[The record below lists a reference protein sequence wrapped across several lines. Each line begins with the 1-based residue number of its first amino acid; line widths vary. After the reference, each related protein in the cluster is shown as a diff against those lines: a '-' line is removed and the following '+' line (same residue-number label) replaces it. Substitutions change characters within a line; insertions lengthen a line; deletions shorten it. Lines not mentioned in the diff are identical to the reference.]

1 MDEHARSRDM
11 KIDKEFEARIPK
23 LKPGELAALEASISA
38 EGCRDPLVVWSRD
51 GKDDVLVDGHNR
63 KAICD
68 RLGVQYKTTRMSFE
82 NRQAVIDWMLRH
94 QLGRRNLSKEA
105 AADLIGQV
113 YNQRKMPHGRP
124 EKSPQN
130 EDFSGKT
137 CQAVADEL
145 GVGRAT
151 VERAGAYASA
161 IDRLTS
167 LLGLMRDELRESE
180 FIRDGETV
188 RGRKLRMADVIDLGK
203 RPGTYEAGKKA
214 GKAYG
219 LSDEDAAAV
228 WKKLTNEGD
237 SCTSVKAAIR
247 ELRNEKA
254 ARKVKTA
261 KDELVEVRL
270 GDFVEIA
277 KDIPDGSVDIIIT
290 DPPYPHEFIGCWS
303 QLSEVAARILKPHGL
318 CIAYSGKLH
327 LDQCMARM
335 GEHLSF
341 YWQIV
346 FMQTVMPT
354 IHPRRVNTKYKPIL
368 VFQNVPA
375 GQKVQA
381 HERYFIDV
389 IEGEKV
395 EKDAHE
401 WQQSADGVEKLID
414 IFTNVNDLIFEPFSG
429 GGTTA
434 LVARQMNRRCIACEI
449 DKKAHEGSIARVF
462 GATEATNGR

>member
-1 MDEHARSRDM
+1 M
-11 KIDKEFEARIPK
+11 KIDKEFESRIPK
-23 LKPGELAALEASISA
+23 LKPSELAALEASILA
-38 EGCRDPLVVWSRD
+38 EGCREPLVVWSRD

-68 RLGVQYKTTRMSFE
+68 RLGIPYQTTSMSFD
-82 NRQAVIDWMLRH
+82 NRQAVIEWMLRH

-113 YNQRKMPHGRP
+113 YNQRKMPHGVH
-124 EKSPQN
+124 KSPHF
-130 EDFSGKT
+130 EDSGKT
-137 CQAVADEL
+137 CEAVADEF
-145 GVGRAT
+145 GVSRAT
-151 VERAGAYASA
+151 VERDGDYAAA

-167 LLGLMRDELRESE
+167 LLGVERDDLRESE
-180 FIRDGETV
+180 FIRDGETAK
-188 RGRKLRMADVIDLGK
+188 GRRLRMADVIELGK
-203 RPGTYEAGKKA
+203 QPGTYETGKKA

-219 LSDEDAAAV
+219 LSDDDVVAV
-228 WKKLTNEGD
+228 WKKLTDEGD
-237 SCTSVKAAIR
+237 SCTSVKSAVR

-254 ARKVKTA
+254 ARKAKTA

-327 LDQCMARM
+327 LDDCMARL

-354 IHPRRVNTKYKPIL
+354 IHPRKVNTKYKPIL

-375 GQKVQA
+375 GERVQA
-381 HERYFIDV
+381 HDRYFIDV

-401 WQQSADGVEKLID
+401 WQQSADGVEKLVD

-434 LVARQMNRRCIACEI
+434 LVARHMNRRCIACEV
-449 DKKAHEGSIARVF
+449 DKKAYQGSVARVF
-462 GATEATNGR
+462 GPEAAPA

>member
-1 MDEHARSRDM
+1 M
-11 KIDKEFEARIPK
+11 KVDREFQSRIPK
-23 LKPGELAALEASISA
+23 LKPSELAALEASIAA
-38 EGCRDPLVVWSRD
+38 EGCRDPLVVWSRE

-63 KAICD
+63 KAICE
-68 RLGVQYKTTRMSFE
+68 RLGVPFETLRLSFE

-113 YNQRKMPHGRP
+113 YNQRKTVQGGDRQKPHSEVFDGNAA
-124 EKSPQN
+124 E
-130 EDFSGKT
+130 
-137 CQAVADEL
+137 AVASEL

-151 VERAGAYASA
+151 VERGGAYATA

-167 LLGLMRDELRESE
+167 LLGVERDDLRDSE
-180 FIRDGETV
+180 FIRDGEAAK
-188 RGRKLRMADVIDLGK
+188 GRKLRMADVIEMGK
-203 RPGTYEAGKKA
+203 SPGIYETGKKA
-214 GKAYG
+214 GKPYG
-219 LSDEDAAAV
+219 LTDDDVAAV
-228 WKKLTNEGD
+228 WQKLADAGD
-237 SCTSVKAAIR
+237 SCTSVKAAVR

-290 DPPYPHEFIGCWS
+290 DPPYPQEFIGCWS

-354 IHPRRVNTKYKPIL
+354 IHPRKVNTKYKPIL
-368 VFQNVPA
+368 VFQNVPD
-375 GQKVQA
+375 GEKVQA
-381 HERYFIDV
+381 HDRYFIDV
-389 IEGEKV
+389 IEGERV
-395 EKDAHE
+395 EKDSHE
-401 WQQSADGVEKLID
+401 WQQSADGVEKLMD

-449 DKKAHEGSIARVF
+449 DKKAHDGSIARVF
-462 GATEATNGR
+462 GFTETTDGR

>member
-1 MDEHARSRDM
+1 M
-11 KIDKEFEARIPK
+11 KIDKEFQARIPK
-23 LKPGELAALEASISA
+23 LKPCELAALEASIAA
-38 EGCRDPLVVWSRD
+38 EGCRDPLSVWSRD

-68 RLGVQYKTTRMSFE
+68 RLGIPYKTTAMSFE

-105 AADLIGQV
+105 AADVIGQV
-113 YNQRKMPHGRP
+113 YNQRKMPHGVH
-124 EKSPQN
+124 KSPQN
-130 EDFSGKT
+130 EDSGKT
-137 CQAVADEL
+137 CEAVADEL

-151 VERAGAYASA
+151 VERAGAYAAA

-167 LLGLMRDELRESE
+167 LLGLMRDELR
-180 FIRDGETV
+180 DGEFV
-188 RGRKLRMADVIDLGK
+188 HDGKSGQGRKLRMGDVVELAKQTDADL
-203 RPGTYEAGKKA
+203 EAI
-214 GKAYG
+214 
-219 LSDEDAAAV
+219 
-228 WKKLTNEGD
+228 WKKITDRGD
-237 SCTSVKAAIR
+237 ACTSVKAAVR

-254 ARKVKTA
+254 ARKVKTT

-277 KDIPDGSVDIIIT
+277 KDIPDGSVDVIIT

-327 LDQCMARM
+327 LDECMARL
-335 GEHLSF
+335 GEHLAF

-354 IHPRRVNTKYKPIL
+354 IHPRKVNTKYKPIL

-375 GQKVQA
+375 GKAVMA
-381 HERYFIDV
+381 HDRYFIDV
-389 IEGEKV
+389 IEGQQV

-401 WQQSADGVEKLID
+401 WQQSADGVEKLIEV
-414 IFTNVNDLIFEPFSG
+414 FTNVGDLIFEPFSG
-429 GGTTA
+429 GGTTP

-449 DKKAHEGSIARVF
+449 DKKAHMGSVARVF
-462 GATEATNGR
+462 GTQLSGAGVEDAR

>member
-1 MDEHARSRDM
+1 M
-11 KIDKEFEARIPK
+11 KVDREFQSRIPK
-23 LKPGELAALEASISA
+23 LKPSELAALEASIAA
-38 EGCRDPLVVWSRD
+38 EGCRDPLVVWSRE

-63 KAICD
+63 KTICE
-68 RLGVQYKTTRMSFE
+68 RLGVPYETTSFSFHD
-82 NRQAVIDWMLRH
+82 RQAVIDWMLRH

-113 YNQRKMPHGRP
+113 YNQRKMPHGV
-124 EKSPQN
+124 KKITQN
-130 EDFSGKT
+130 ELSDGST
-137 CQAVADEL
+137 YDTVASEL
-145 GVGRAT
+145 GVSRAT
-151 VERAGAYASA
+151 VQRGGDYAAA
-161 IDRLTS
+161 IDRLTT
-167 LLGLMRDELRESE
+167 LLGVERDDLRESE
-180 FIRDGETV
+180 FIREGETAK
-188 RGRKLRMADVIDLGK
+188 GRKLRMADVIELGK
-203 RPGTYEAGKKA
+203 HPGTYETGKKA

-219 LSDEDAAAV
+219 LSDDDTAAV
-228 WKKLTNEGD
+228 WKKLTDEGD

-254 ARKVKTA
+254 ARRVKTA

-354 IHPRRVNTKYKPIL
+354 IHPRKVNTKYKPIL

-375 GQKVQA
+375 GEKVQA

-389 IEGEKV
+389 IDGERV
-395 EKDAHE
+395 EKDSHE

-434 LVARQMNRRCIACEI
+434 LVARKMNRRCIACEI
-449 DKKAHEGSIARVF
+449 DKKAYQGSVARVF
-462 GATEATNGR
+462 GGNEVARGT

>member
-1 MDEHARSRDM
+1 M
-11 KIDKEFEARIPK
+11 KIDKEFQARIPR
-23 LKPGELAALEASISA
+23 LKPSERAALEASILA

-63 KAICD
+63 LEICQ
-68 RLGVQYKTTRMSFE
+68 RHGIKFKTVSVSFE
-82 NRQAVIDWMLRH
+82 SRQAVVDWMLRH

-113 YNQRKMPHGRP
+113 YNARKSGHGGDRS
-124 EKSPQN
+124 SPQN
-130 EDFSGKT
+130 EDLKKT
-137 CQAVADEL
+137 CEVVSDEL
-145 GVGRAT
+145 GVPRAT
-151 VERAGAYASA
+151 VERAGAYAAA

-167 LLGLMRDELRESE
+167 LLGLMRDELR
-180 FIRDGETV
+180 DGEFV
-188 RGRKLRMADVIDLGK
+188 NDGQAEQGRKLRMGDVVELAKQTDTDI
-203 RPGTYEAGKKA
+203 E
-214 GKAYG
+214 
-219 LSDEDAAAV
+219 AV
-228 WKKLTNEGD
+228 WKKITDRGD
-237 SCTSVKAAIR
+237 SCSSVKAAVR

-261 KDELVEVRL
+261 KDELVEIRL

-277 KDIPDGSVDIIIT
+277 KEIPDGSVDVIIT
-290 DPPYPHEFIGCWS
+290 DPPYPHEFIACWS

-327 LDQCMARM
+327 LDECMSRL

-354 IHPRRVNTKYKPIL
+354 IHPRKVNTKYKPIL
-368 VFQNVPA
+368 VFQNVPGVA
-375 GQKVQA
+375 KVRA
-381 HERYFIDV
+381 HDRYFIDV

-401 WQQSADGVEKLID
+401 WQQSADGVERLVD
-414 IFTNVNDLIFEPFSG
+414 VFTNVGDLIFEPFSG

-434 LVARQMNRRCIACEI
+434 LVARHMNRRCIACEI
-449 DKKAHEGSIARVF
+449 DKKAYEGSVARVF
-462 GATEATNGR
+462 AGSEVANGR

>member
-1 MDEHARSRDM
+1 M
-11 KIDKEFEARIPK
+11 KIDREFQARIPK
-23 LKPGELAALEASISA
+23 LKPSELAALEASIVG
-38 EGCRDPLVVWSRD
+38 EGCRDALVVWSRD

-68 RLGVQYKTTRMSFE
+68 QLGIAYKTAAMSFD

-105 AADLIGQV
+105 ASDLIGQV
-113 YNQRKMPHGRP
+113 YNQRKKPHGGD
-124 EKSPQN
+124 KISSTQN
-130 EDFSGKT
+130 EYLEKT
-137 CQAVADEL
+137 CEAVASEL
-145 GVGRAT
+145 GVSRSTVQRGGDYAT
-151 VERAGAYASA
+151 A

-167 LLGLMRDELRESE
+167 LLGVERDDLRESE
-180 FIRDGETV
+180 FIRDGEAAK
-188 RGRKLRMADVIDLGK
+188 GRKLRMADVIEMGK
-203 RPGTYEAGKKA
+203 HPGTYETGKKA
-214 GKAYG
+214 GKPYG
-219 LSDEDAAAV
+219 LTDDDVSAV
-228 WKKLTNEGD
+228 WKKLADAGD
-237 SCTSVKAAIR
+237 ACTSVKAAVR

-303 QLSEVAARILKPHGL
+303 QLSEVASRILKPHGL

-354 IHPRRVNTKYKPIL
+354 IHPRKVNTKYKPIL

-375 GQKVQA
+375 GEKVQA
-381 HERYFIDV
+381 HDRYFIDV
-389 IEGEKV
+389 IDGERV
-395 EKDAHE
+395 EKDSHE

-414 IFTNVNDLIFEPFSG
+414 IFTNVGDMIFEPFSG

-449 DKKAHEGSIARVF
+449 DKKAYQGSVARVF
-462 GATEATNGR
+462 GQDKATA

>member
-1 MDEHARSRDM
+1 M
-11 KIDKEFEARIPK
+11 KIDKDFQARIPK
-23 LKPGELAALEASISA
+23 LKPCELAALEASIAS
-38 EGCRDPLVVWSRD
+38 EGCREPLVVWSRD

-68 RLGVQYKTTRMSFE
+68 RLGIRYRTTPMSFE

-105 AADLIGQV
+105 AADVIGQV
-113 YNQRKMPHGRP
+113 YNQRKQAKGGDR
-124 EKSPQN
+124 KSNPQN
-130 EDFSGKT
+130 EGLIGEMADV
-137 CQAVADEL
+137 VADEL

-151 VERAGAYASA
+151 VERAGAYAAA
-161 IDRLTS
+161 IDRLTA
-167 LLGLMRDELRESE
+167 LLGLMRDELR
-180 FIRDGETV
+180 DGEFV
-188 RGRKLRMADVIDLGK
+188 HDGQAEQGRKLRMGDVVELAKQADTDI
-203 RPGTYEAGKKA
+203 E
-214 GKAYG
+214 
-219 LSDEDAAAV
+219 AV
-228 WKKLTNEGD
+228 WKKITDRGD
-237 SCTSVKAAIR
+237 SCSSVKAAIR

-277 KDIPDGSVDIIIT
+277 KDIPDGSVDVIIT

-327 LDQCMARM
+327 LDQCMARL

-354 IHPRRVNTKYKPIL
+354 IHPRKVNTKYKPIL
-368 VFQNVPA
+368 VFQNVPE
-375 GQKVQA
+375 GGKVRP
-381 HERYFIDV
+381 HDRYFIDV

-401 WQQSADGVEKLID
+401 WQQSADGVEKLVD
-414 IFTNVNDLIFEPFSG
+414 IFSNVGDLIFEPFSG

-434 LVARQMNRRCIACEI
+434 FVAKQMNRRCIACEI
-449 DKKAHEGSIARVF
+449 DKKAYDGSVARVF
-462 GATEATNGR
+462 GGSEVARGR

>member
-1 MDEHARSRDM
+1 M
-11 KIDKEFEARIPK
+11 KIDKEFQSRIPR

-68 RLGVQYKTTRMSFE
+68 RLGIPYRTTPMSFE

-151 VERAGAYASA
+151 VERAGAYAAA

-167 LLGLMRDELRESE
+167 LLGLMRDELR
-180 FIRDGETV
+180 DGEFV
-188 RGRKLRMADVIDLGK
+188 HDDKAEQGRKLRMGDVVELAKQADADI
-203 RPGTYEAGKKA
+203 E
-214 GKAYG
+214 
-219 LSDEDAAAV
+219 AV
-228 WKKLTNEGD
+228 WKKITDRGD
-237 SCTSVKAAIR
+237 SCSSVKAAVR

-277 KDIPDGSVDIIIT
+277 KDIPDGSVDVIIT
-290 DPPYPHEFIGCWS
+290 DPPYPHEFIACWS

-327 LDQCMARM
+327 LDECMARL

-346 FMQTVMPT
+346 FLQTVMPT
-354 IHPRRVNTKYKPIL
+354 IHPRKVNTKYKPIL
-368 VFQNVPA
+368 VFQNVPD
-375 GQKVQA
+375 GSKVRA
-381 HERYFIDV
+381 HDRYFIDV

-414 IFTNVNDLIFEPFSG
+414 IFSSVGDLIFEPFSG

-449 DKKAHEGSIARVF
+449 DKKAHEGSLARVF
-462 GATEATNGR
+462 GGQEVTNGR

>member
-1 MDEHARSRDM
+1 M
-11 KIDKEFEARIPK
+11 KVDKEFQARIPK
-23 LKPGELAALEASISA
+23 LKPSEIASLEASIVG
-38 EGCRDPLVVWSRD
+38 EGCRDSLVVWARD

-68 RLGVQYKTTRMSFE
+68 RLGIPYKTTPMSFE

-113 YNQRKMPHGRP
+113 YNQRKHQGRRTDLTN
-124 EKSPQN
+124 PQN
-130 EDFSGKT
+130 EDKSGKES
-137 CQAVADEL
+137 QAVADEL

-151 VERAGAYASA
+151 VERDGAYASA

-167 LLGLMRDELRESE
+167 LLGVERDDLRESE
-180 FIRDGETV
+180 FVRDGKTQK
-188 RGRKLRMADVIDLGK
+188 GRKLRMADVIELGK
-203 RPGTYEAGKKA
+203 QPGTYETGKKA
-214 GKAYG
+214 GKPYG
-219 LSDEDAAAV
+219 LADEDVAAV
-228 WKKLTNEGD
+228 WQKLTDEGD

-254 ARKVKTA
+254 ARKVKAT

-270 GDFVEIA
+270 GDFVDIA

-290 DPPYPHEFIGCWS
+290 DPPYPYEFIGCWS
-303 QLSEVAARILKPHGL
+303 QLSEVAARVLKPFGL

-354 IHPRRVNTKYKPIL
+354 IHPRKVNTKYKPIL

-375 GQKVQA
+375 GEKVRA
-381 HERYFIDV
+381 HDRYFIDV

-395 EKDAHE
+395 EKEAHE

-414 IFTNVNDLIFEPFSG
+414 LFTSVGDLIFEPFSG

-434 LVARQMNRRCIACEI
+434 LVARQMSRRCIACEI
-449 DKKAHEGSIARVF
+449 DKKAYQGSVARVF
-462 GATEATNGR
+462 SRDKATVS

>member
-1 MDEHARSRDM
+1 M
-11 KIDKEFEARIPK
+11 KIDREFQARIPK
-23 LKPGELAALEASISA
+23 LKPSELATLEASIVA
-38 EGCRDPLVVWSRD
+38 EGCRDALAVWSRG

-63 KAICD
+63 KAICE
-68 RLGVQYKTTRMSFE
+68 RLGISYKTTPMSFD

-105 AADLIGQV
+105 ASDLIGQV
-113 YNQRKMPHGRP
+113 YNQRKMPHGVR
-124 EKSPQN
+124 KITQN
-130 EDFSGKT
+130 ELCEGATYD
-137 CQAVADEL
+137 AVASEL
-145 GVGRAT
+145 GVSRAT
-151 VERAGAYASA
+151 VQRGGDYATA

-167 LLGLMRDELRESE
+167 LLGVERDDLRESE
-180 FIRDGETV
+180 FIREGEAAK
-188 RGRKLRMADVIDLGK
+188 GRKLRMADVIEMGK
-203 RPGTYEAGKKA
+203 HPGIYETGKKA
-214 GKAYG
+214 GKPYG
-219 LSDEDAAAV
+219 LTDEDVSAV
-228 WKKLTNEGD
+228 WQKLLDAGD
-237 SCTSVKAAIR
+237 ACTSVKAAVR

-354 IHPRRVNTKYKPIL
+354 IHPRKVNTKYKPIL

-375 GQKVQA
+375 GGKVQA
-381 HERYFIDV
+381 HDRYFIDV
-389 IEGEKV
+389 IDGEKV

-414 IFTNVNDLIFEPFSG
+414 IFTNVNDMIFEPFSG

-434 LVARQMNRRCIACEI
+434 LVARRMNRRCIACEI
-449 DKKAHEGSIARVF
+449 DKKAYQGSVARVF
-462 GATEATNGR
+462 GQDKAKA

>member
-1 MDEHARSRDM
+1 M
-11 KIDKEFEARIPK
+11 KVDREFQSRIPK
-23 LKPGELAALEASISA
+23 LKPSELAALEASIAS
-38 EGCRDPLVVWSRD
+38 EGCRDPLVVWSRH
-51 GKDDVLVDGHNR
+51 GKDGVLVDGHNR

-68 RLGVQYKTTRMSFE
+68 RLGISYQTTSMSFD

-113 YNQRKMPHGRP
+113 YNQRKRPHGGNNA
-124 EKSPQN
+124 STQN
-130 EDFSGKT
+130 EYLDEKT
-137 CQAVADEL
+137 SDAVAADL
-145 GVGRAT
+145 GVSRAT
-151 VERAGAYASA
+151 VQRGGDYATA
-161 IDRLTS
+161 IDRLTT
-167 LLGLMRDELRESE
+167 LLGVERDDLRDSE
-180 FIRDGETV
+180 FIRDGETTK
-188 RGRKLRMADVIDLGK
+188 GRKLRMADVIELGK
-203 RPGTYEAGKKA
+203 QPGTYETGKKA
-214 GKAYG
+214 GKPYG
-219 LSDEDAAAV
+219 LSDDDVVAV
-228 WKKLTNEGD
+228 WKKLTDEGD
-237 SCTSVKAAIR
+237 SCTSVKAAVR
-247 ELRNEKA
+247 DLRNEKA
-254 ARKVKTA
+254 ARKVKAA
-261 KDELVEVRL
+261 KDEMVEVRL

-327 LDQCMARM
+327 LDECMARL

-354 IHPRRVNTKYKPIL
+354 IHPRKVNTKYKPIL

-375 GQKVQA
+375 GEKVCA
-381 HERYFIDV
+381 HDRYFIDV

-414 IFTNVNDLIFEPFSG
+414 IFSNVGELIFEPFSG

-449 DKKAHEGSIARVF
+449 DKKAYQGSVARVF
-462 GATEATNGR
+462 GGKEVSIGR

>member
-1 MDEHARSRDM
+1 M
-11 KIDKEFEARIPK
+11 KIDKEFQARIPK
-23 LKPGELAALEASISA
+23 LKPSELAALEASIMA

-63 KAICD
+63 KAICE
-68 RLGVQYKTTRMSFE
+68 RLGIKYRTTPMSFD

-113 YNQRKMPHGRP
+113 YNARKMPHGVH
-124 EKSPQN
+124 KSPQN
-130 EDFSGKT
+130 EDSGKT
-137 CQAVADEL
+137 AEAVADEL

-151 VERAGAYASA
+151 VERAGAYAA
-161 IDRLTS
+161 ALDRLTS
-167 LLGLMRDELRESE
+167 VLCVARDELRDSE
-180 FIRDGETV
+180 FIRDEIFVGEKLV
-188 RGRKLRMADVIDLGK
+188 CRVSGNGRKLRMGDVVELAK
-203 RPGTYEAGKKA
+203 Q
-214 GKAYG
+214 
-219 LSDEDAAAV
+219 SDPDVLAV
-228 WKKLTNEGD
+228 WKKLSDQGET
-237 SCTSVKAAIR
+237 CASVKAAVR

-277 KDIPDGSVDIIIT
+277 KEIPDGSVDVIIT

-327 LDQCMARM
+327 LDECMERL

-354 IHPRRVNTKYKPIL
+354 IHPRKVNTKYKPIL

-375 GQKVQA
+375 GGKVRA
-381 HERYFIDV
+381 HDRYFIDV

-414 IFTNVNDLIFEPFSG
+414 IFTNVGDLIFEPFSG
-429 GGTTA
+429 GGTTP
-434 LVARQMNRRCIACEI
+434 LVARHMQRRCIACEI
-449 DKKAHEGSIARVF
+449 DKKAHDGSIARVF
-462 GATEATNGR
+462 GAKEAARG

>member
-1 MDEHARSRDM
+1 M
-11 KIDKEFEARIPK
+11 KIDKEFQARIPK
-23 LKPGELAALEASISA
+23 LKPRELTALEASIAA

-63 KAICD
+63 KTICD
-68 RLGVQYKTTRMSFE
+68 RLGVQYQITPMSFE

-94 QLGRRNLSKEA
+94 QLSRRNLSKEA

-113 YNQRKMPHGRP
+113 YNQRKQTKGGDR
-124 EKSPQN
+124 KSITQN
-130 EDFSGKT
+130 ELLNEATYD
-137 CQAVADEL
+137 AVAAEL
-145 GVGRAT
+145 GVSRAT
-151 VERAGAYASA
+151 VQRGGDYAAA

-167 LLGLMRDELRESE
+167 LLRVERDDIRESE

-188 RGRKLRMADVIDLGK
+188 RGRKLRMADVIELGK
-203 RPGTYEAGKKA
+203 HPGTYESGKKA
-214 GKAYG
+214 GKPYG
-219 LSDEDAAAV
+219 LTDDDVVAV
-228 WKKLTNEGD
+228 WQKLTDEGD
-237 SCTSVKAAIR
+237 SCTSVKAAVR
-247 ELRNEKA
+247 ELRNETA

-277 KDIPDGSVDIIIT
+277 KDIPDGSVDVIIT
-290 DPPYPHEFIGCWS
+290 DPPYPQEFIACWS
-303 QLSEVAARILKPHGL
+303 QLSEIASRILKPHGL

-327 LDQCMARM
+327 LDECMARL

-354 IHPRRVNTKYKPIL
+354 IHPRKVNTKYKPIL

-375 GQKVQA
+375 GTKVRA
-381 HERYFIDV
+381 HDRYFIDV
-389 IEGEKV
+389 IEGQKV

-414 IFTNVNDLIFEPFSG
+414 IFSNVGDLIFEPFSG

-449 DKKAHEGSIARVF
+449 DKKAHAGSVARVF
-462 GATEATNGR
+462 GGMEATHGR

>member
-1 MDEHARSRDM
+1 MKVDRD
-11 KIDKEFEARIPK
+11 FQARIPK
-23 LKPGELAALEASISA
+23 LKPSELAALEASIAA

-68 RLGVQYKTTRMSFE
+68 RLGLQYQTTPMSFD

-113 YNQRKMPHGRP
+113 YNQRKQTKGGDRKSNPQTEDLMGR
-124 EKSPQN
+124 E
-130 EDFSGKT
+130 

-151 VERAGAYASA
+151 VERDGAYAAA

-167 LLGLMRDELRESE
+167 LLGVERDDIRDSE

-188 RGRKLRMADVIDLGK
+188 KGRKLRMADVIELGK
-203 RPGTYEAGKKA
+203 QPGTYETGKKA
-214 GKAYG
+214 GKPYG
-219 LSDEDAAAV
+219 LSDEDVVAV
-228 WKKLTNEGD
+228 WKKLTDEGD
-237 SCTSVKAAIR
+237 SCTSVKAAVR

-254 ARKVKTA
+254 ARKVKAA
-261 KDELVEVRL
+261 KDDLVEVRL

-327 LDQCMARM
+327 LDQCMARL

-354 IHPRRVNTKYKPIL
+354 IHPRKVNTKYKPIL

-375 GQKVQA
+375 GEKVRA
-381 HERYFIDV
+381 HDRYFIDV

-401 WQQSADGVEKLID
+401 WQQSADGIEKLID
-414 IFTNVNDLIFEPFSG
+414 IFTSVNDLIFEPFSG

-434 LVARQMNRRCIACEI
+434 LVAKHMNRRCIACEI
-449 DKKAHEGSIARVF
+449 DKKAYQGSVARVF
-462 GATEATNGR
+462 GEKAARA

>member
-1 MDEHARSRDM
+1 M
-11 KIDKEFEARIPK
+11 KIDKEFQSRIPK
-23 LKPGELAALEASISA
+23 LKPSELAALEASILA
-38 EGCRDPLVVWSRD
+38 EGCREPLAVWARD
-51 GKDDVLVDGHNR
+51 GKDDVLIDGHNR
-63 KAICD
+63 KAICE
-68 RLGVQYKTTRMSFE
+68 RIGVTFETLPMSFE

-113 YNQRKMPHGRP
+113 YNQRKNPNGRP
-124 EKSPQN
+124 AKLTQIE
-130 EDFSGKT
+130 EVSGAT
-137 CQAVADEL
+137 CQAVAAEL
-145 GVGRAT
+145 GVSRAT
-151 VERAGAYASA
+151 VQRGGDYAAA

-167 LLGLMRDELRESE
+167 LLGVERDDLRESE
-180 FIRDGETV
+180 FIREGQTAK
-188 RGRKLRMADVIDLGK
+188 GRKLRMADVIELGK
-203 RPGTYEAGKKA
+203 QPGTYETGKKA

-219 LSDEDAAAV
+219 LSDDDTAAV
-228 WKKLTNEGD
+228 WKKLTDEGD

-290 DPPYPHEFIGCWS
+290 DPPYPHEYIGCWS

-354 IHPRRVNTKYKPIL
+354 IHPRKVNTKYKPIL

-375 GQKVQA
+375 GEKVQA
-381 HERYFIDV
+381 HDRYFIDV

-449 DKKAHEGSIARVF
+449 DKKAYQGSVARVF
-462 GATEATNGR
+462 GGTEVAHGT

>member
-1 MDEHARSRDM
+1 M
-11 KIDKEFEARIPK
+11 KIDKEFQARIPR
-23 LKPGELAALEASISA
+23 LKPGELAALEASIIA
-38 EGCRDPLVVWSRD
+38 EGCHEPLIVWSRD

-63 KAICD
+63 KAICE
-68 RLGVQYKTTRMSFE
+68 RLGVEFKTRSVAFE
-82 NRQAVIDWMLRH
+82 SRQAVIDWMLRH
-94 QLGRRNLSKEA
+94 QLGRRNLTKEA
-105 AADLIGQV
+105 AADVIGQV
-113 YNQRKMPHGRP
+113 YNQRKRPHGGNNART
-124 EKSPQN
+124 QN
-130 EDFSGKT
+130 ESLDEKT
-137 CQAVADEL
+137 YDAVAAEL
-145 GVGRAT
+145 GVSRAT
-151 VERAGAYASA
+151 VQRGGDYAAA

-167 LLGLMRDELRESE
+167 LLGVDRDDLRESE

-188 RGRKLRMADVIDLGK
+188 RGRKLRMADVIELGK
-203 RPGTYEAGKKA
+203 QPGTYETGKKA

-228 WKKLTNEGD
+228 WKKLTDEGD

-303 QLSEVAARILKPHGL
+303 QLSEVASRILKPHGF

-368 VFQNVPA
+368 VFQNVPS
-375 GQKVQA
+375 GQKVRA

-462 GATEATNGR
+462 GVTEAMDGR

>member
-1 MDEHARSRDM
+1 MEVDR
-11 KIDKEFEARIPK
+11 EFQSRIPK
-23 LKPGELAALEASISA
+23 LKPCELAALEASIVA
-38 EGCRDPLVVWSRD
+38 EGCRDPLVVWSRE

-68 RLGVQYKTTRMSFE
+68 RLSVQYQTTPMSFD

-113 YNQRKMPHGRP
+113 YNQRKMPHGVH
-124 EKSPQN
+124 KSPQN
-130 EDFSGKT
+130 EDSVKT

-151 VERAGAYASA
+151 VERDGAYAAA
-161 IDRLTS
+161 IDRLTT
-167 LLGLMRDELRESE
+167 LLGVERDDIRDSE
-180 FIRDGETV
+180 FIRDNETV
-188 RGRKLRMADVIDLGK
+188 KGRKLRMADVIELGK
-203 RPGTYEAGKKA
+203 QPGTYETGKKA
-214 GKAYG
+214 GKPYG
-219 LSDEDAAAV
+219 LSDDDVVAV
-228 WKKLTNEGD
+228 WKKLTDEGD
-237 SCTSVKAAIR
+237 SCTSVKAAVR

-254 ARKVKTA
+254 ARKVKAA
-261 KDELVEVRL
+261 KDDLVEVRL

-327 LDQCMARM
+327 LDDCMARL

-354 IHPRRVNTKYKPIL
+354 IHPRKVNTKYKPIL

-375 GQKVQA
+375 GEKVRA
-381 HERYFIDV
+381 HDRYFIDV

-434 LVARQMNRRCIACEI
+434 LVSKHMNRRCIACEI
-449 DKKAHEGSIARVF
+449 DKKAYQGSVARVF
-462 GATEATNGR
+462 GEKTAKA

>member
-1 MDEHARSRDM
+1 M
-11 KIDKEFEARIPK
+11 KVDKEFQSRIPK
-23 LKPGELAALEASISA
+23 LKPSELAALEASIA
-38 EGCRDPLVVWSRD
+38 ADGCRDPLVVWARD

-68 RLGVQYKTTRMSFE
+68 RLAIAYKTTPMSFE

-113 YNQRKMPHGRP
+113 YNQRKTVQGGDRQ
-124 EKSPQN
+124 KPQN
-130 EDFSGKT
+130 EVFDGNAAK
-137 CQAVADEL
+137 AVADEL

-151 VERAGAYASA
+151 VERDGAYASA

-167 LLGLMRDELRESE
+167 LLGVERDDLRDSE
-180 FIRDGETV
+180 FIRDGETAK
-188 RGRKLRMADVIDLGK
+188 GRKLRMADVIELGK
-203 RPGTYEAGKKA
+203 HPGTYETGKKA
-214 GKAYG
+214 GKPYG
-219 LSDEDAAAV
+219 LADDDVVAV
-228 WKKLTNEGD
+228 WKKLTDQGD
-237 SCTSVKAAIR
+237 SCTSVKAAVR

-254 ARKVKTA
+254 ARKVKAT

-303 QLSEVAARILKPHGL
+303 QLSEVASRILKPHGL

-327 LDQCMARM
+327 LDECMARL

-354 IHPRRVNTKYKPIL
+354 IHPRKVNTKYKPIL

-375 GQKVQA
+375 GELVRA
-381 HERYFIDV
+381 HDRYFIDV

-395 EKDAHE
+395 EKDSHE
-401 WQQSADGVEKLID
+401 WQQSADGVEKLVD
-414 IFTNVNDLIFEPFSG
+414 IFTSVNELIFEPFSG

-434 LVARQMNRRCIACEI
+434 LVAKHMNRRCIACEI
-449 DKKAHEGSIARVF
+449 DRKAYEGSIARVF
-462 GATEATNGR
+462 SNEKAIA

>member
-1 MDEHARSRDM
+1 M
-11 KIDKEFEARIPK
+11 KIDREFQARIPK
-23 LKPGELAALEASISA
+23 LKPSELAALEASIVA
-38 EGCRDPLVVWSRD
+38 EGCRDALAVWSRD

-63 KAICD
+63 KAICE
-68 RLGVQYKTTRMSFE
+68 RLCISYKTTAMSFD

-105 AADLIGQV
+105 ASDLIGQV
-113 YNQRKMPHGRP
+113 YNQRKKPHRGE
-124 EKSPQN
+124 EKVIVQN
-130 EDFSGKT
+130 ELLNEATYD
-137 CQAVADEL
+137 AVATEL
-145 GVGRAT
+145 GVSASTVKRGGDYAT
-151 VERAGAYASA
+151 A

-167 LLGLMRDELRESE
+167 LLGVERDDLRESE
-180 FIRDGETV
+180 FIREGKAAK
-188 RGRKLRMADVIDLGK
+188 GRKLRMADVIEMGK
-203 RPGTYEAGKKA
+203 HPGTYETGKKA
-214 GKAYG
+214 GKPYG
-219 LSDEDAAAV
+219 LTDDDVAAV
-228 WKKLTNEGD
+228 WKKLADAGD
-237 SCTSVKAAIR
+237 ACTSVKAAVR

-354 IHPRRVNTKYKPIL
+354 IHPRKVNTKYKPIL

-375 GQKVQA
+375 GGKVQA
-381 HERYFIDV
+381 HDRFFIDV
-389 IEGEKV
+389 IDGQKV

-414 IFTNVNDLIFEPFSG
+414 IFTNVNDMIFEPFSG

-434 LVARQMNRRCIACEI
+434 LVARRMNRRCIACEI
-449 DKKAHEGSIARVF
+449 DKKAYQGSVARVF
-462 GATEATNGR
+462 GQDKAKA

>member
-1 MDEHARSRDM
+1 M
-11 KIDKEFEARIPK
+11 KIDKEFQARIPK
-23 LKPGELAALEASISA
+23 LKPGELAALEASITS

-63 KAICD
+63 KAICE
-68 RLGVQYKTTRMSFE
+68 RRGIKYRTTQMSFE
-82 NRQAVIDWMLRH
+82 NRRAVIDWMLRH

-113 YNQRKMPHGRP
+113 YNQRKRPHGRP

-130 EDFSGKT
+130 EDFSEKT
-137 CQAVADEL
+137 CQTVADEL

-151 VERAGAYASA
+151 VERDGAYAAA

-167 LLGLMRDELRESE
+167 LLSVERDDIRDSE

-188 RGRKLRMADVIDLGK
+188 KGRKLRMADVIELGK
-203 RPGTYEAGKKA
+203 QPGTYETGKKA
-214 GKAYG
+214 GKPYG
-219 LSDEDAAAV
+219 MSDDDVVAV
-228 WKKLTNEGD
+228 WQKLTDEGD
-237 SCTSVKAAIR
+237 SCTSVKAAVR

-254 ARKVKTA
+254 ARKVRA
-261 KDELVEVRL
+261 VKDELVEVRL

-277 KDIPDGSVDIIIT
+277 NDIPDGSVDIIIT

-327 LDQCMARM
+327 LDECMSRL

-354 IHPRRVNTKYKPIL
+354 IHPRKVNTKYKPIL
-368 VFQNVPA
+368 VFQNVPE
-375 GQKVQA
+375 GEKVRA
-381 HERYFIDV
+381 HDRYFIDV

-429 GGTTA
+429 GGTTP
-434 LVARQMNRRCIACEI
+434 LVARHMQRRCIACEI
-449 DKKAHEGSIARVF
+449 DKKAHEGSVARVF
-462 GATEATNGR
+462 GGKEAAHGR

>member
-1 MDEHARSRDM
+1 M
-11 KIDKEFEARIPK
+11 KIDRDFQARIPK
-23 LKPGELAALEASISA
+23 LKPSELAALEASIFF

-68 RLGVQYKTTRMSFE
+68 RLGIAYKTTPISFD
-82 NRQAVIDWMLRH
+82 NRQAVIEWMLRH

-105 AADLIGQV
+105 ASDLIGQV
-113 YNQRKMPHGRP
+113 YNQRKKPHGGDR
-124 EKSPQN
+124 KSSYQN
-130 EDFSGKT
+130 DNLTDSM
-137 CQAVADEL
+137 CDAVAAEL

-151 VERAGAYASA
+151 VTRGGDYATA

-167 LLGLMRDELRESE
+167 LLGVERDDLRESE
-180 FIRDGETV
+180 FIREGEAAK
-188 RGRKLRMADVIDLGK
+188 GRKLRMADVIEMGK
-203 RPGTYEAGKKA
+203 HPGIYETGKKA
-214 GKAYG
+214 GKPYG
-219 LSDEDAAAV
+219 LTDEDVTAV
-228 WKKLTNEGD
+228 WQKLLDAGD
-237 SCTSVKAAIR
+237 ACASVKAAVR

-335 GEHLSF
+335 SEHLSF

-354 IHPRRVNTKYKPIL
+354 IHPRKVNTKYKPIL

-375 GQKVQA
+375 GGKVQA
-381 HERYFIDV
+381 HDRFFIDV
-389 IEGEKV
+389 IDGQKV

-414 IFTNVNDLIFEPFSG
+414 IFTNVNDMIFEPFSG

-434 LVARQMNRRCIACEI
+434 LVARRMNRRCLACEI
-449 DKKAHEGSIARVF
+449 DKKAYQGSVARVF
-462 GATEATNGR
+462 GQGKATNV

>member
-1 MDEHARSRDM
+1 M
-11 KIDKEFEARIPK
+11 KVDKEFQARIPK
-23 LKPGELAALEASISA
+23 LKPSELVALEASIVA
-38 EGCRDPLVVWSRD
+38 DGCREPLIVWKRD

-63 KAICD
+63 KSICD
-68 RLGVQYKTTRMSFE
+68 RLGIPYKTTPMSFDS
-82 NRQAVIDWMLRH
+82 RQAVIEWMLRH

-113 YNQRKMPHGRP
+113 YNQRKQTGWKTRN
-124 EKSPQN
+124 PQN
-130 EDFSGKT
+130 EGNGGETADLIS
-137 CQAVADEL
+137 DEL

-151 VERAGAYASA
+151 VERDGAYAAA

-167 LLGLMRDELRESE
+167 LLGVERDDLRESE
-180 FIRDGETV
+180 FIRDGETAK
-188 RGRKLRMADVIDLGK
+188 GRKLRMADVIELGK
-203 RPGTYEAGKKA
+203 QPGTYETGKKA
-214 GKAYG
+214 GKPYG
-219 LSDEDAAAV
+219 LADEDVVAV
-228 WKKLTNEGD
+228 WKKLTDEGD
-237 SCTSVKAAIR
+237 SCASVKAAVR

-254 ARKVKTA
+254 ARKVKAT

-303 QLSEVAARILKPHGL
+303 QLSEVASRILKPHGL

-354 IHPRRVNTKYKPIL
+354 IHPRKVNTKYKPIL

-375 GQKVQA
+375 GEKVRA
-381 HERYFIDV
+381 HDRYFIDV

-395 EKDAHE
+395 EKEAHE

-414 IFTNVNDLIFEPFSG
+414 LFTNVGDLIFEPFSG

-434 LVARQMNRRCIACEI
+434 LVARHMNRRCIACEI
-449 DKKAHEGSIARVF
+449 DKKAYEGSVARVF
-462 GATEATNGR
+462 SQEVATA

>member
-1 MDEHARSRDM
+1 M
-11 KIDKEFEARIPK
+11 KIDKEFQRRIPK
-23 LKPGELAALEASISA
+23 LKPAELAALEASIAA

-51 GKDDVLVDGHNR
+51 GKDDVMVDGHNR

-68 RLGVQYKTTRMSFE
+68 RLGIPYRTTPMSFE

-113 YNQRKMPHGRP
+113 YNQRKNPNGRP
-124 EKSPQN
+124 AKLPQN
-130 EDFSGKT
+130 EEVSGAT

-145 GVGRAT
+145 GVSRAT
-151 VERAGAYASA
+151 VERAGAYAAA

-167 LLGLMRDELRESE
+167 LLGLMRDELR
-180 FIRDGETV
+180 DGEFV
-188 RGRKLRMADVIDLGK
+188 HDGQAEQGRKLRMGDVVELAKQTDTDI
-203 RPGTYEAGKKA
+203 E
-214 GKAYG
+214 
-219 LSDEDAAAV
+219 AV
-228 WKKLTNEGD
+228 WKKITDRGD
-237 SCTSVKAAIR
+237 SCSSVKAAVR

-277 KDIPDGSVDIIIT
+277 KDIPDGSVDVIIT
-290 DPPYPHEFIGCWS
+290 DPPYPHEFIACWS
-303 QLSEVAARILKPHGL
+303 QLSEVASRILKPHGL

-327 LDQCMARM
+327 LDECMARL

-354 IHPRRVNTKYKPIL
+354 IHPRKVNTKYKPIL
-368 VFQNVPA
+368 VFQNVPEGA
-375 GQKVQA
+375 KVRA
-381 HERYFIDV
+381 HDRYFIDV

-395 EKDAHE
+395 EKDSHE
-401 WQQSADGVEKLID
+401 WQQSADGVQRLID
-414 IFTNVNDLIFEPFSG
+414 VFSNVGDLIFEPFSG

-434 LVARQMNRRCIACEI
+434 LVARHMNRRCIACEI
-449 DKKAHEGSIARVF
+449 DKKAYEGSVARVF
-462 GATEATNGR
+462 GVTEAADGR

>member
-1 MDEHARSRDM
+1 V
-11 KIDKEFEARIPK
+11 KIDKEFQSRIPK
-23 LKPGELAALEASISA
+23 LKPSELAALEASIVA
-38 EGCRDPLVVWSRD
+38 EGCRDPLVVWSRE

-68 RLGVQYKTTRMSFE
+68 RLGVQYQTTPMSFD

-113 YNQRKMPHGRP
+113 YNQRKQTKGGDR
-124 EKSPQN
+124 KSNPQN
-130 EDFSGKT
+130 EGLIGEMADV
-137 CQAVADEL
+137 VADEL

-151 VERAGAYASA
+151 VERDGAYAAA

-167 LLGLMRDELRESE
+167 LLGVERDDIRDSE

-188 RGRKLRMADVIDLGK
+188 KGRKLRMADVIELGK
-203 RPGTYEAGKKA
+203 QPGTYETGKKA
-214 GKAYG
+214 GKPYG
-219 LSDEDAAAV
+219 LSDDDVVAV
-228 WKKLTNEGD
+228 WKKLTDEGD
-237 SCTSVKAAIR
+237 SCTSVKAAVR

-254 ARKVKTA
+254 ARKVKAA
-261 KDELVEVRL
+261 KDDLVEVRL

-277 KDIPDGSVDIIIT
+277 KDMPDGSVDIIIT

-327 LDQCMARM
+327 LDDCMARL

-354 IHPRRVNTKYKPIL
+354 IHPRKVNTKYKPIL

-375 GQKVQA
+375 GEKVRA
-381 HERYFIDV
+381 HDRYFIDV

-434 LVARQMNRRCIACEI
+434 LVAKHMNRRCIACEI
-449 DKKAHEGSIARVF
+449 DKKAYQGSVARVF
-462 GATEATNGR
+462 GEKTAKA

>member
-1 MDEHARSRDM
+1 V
-11 KIDKEFEARIPK
+11 KIDKEFQSRIPK
-23 LKPGELAALEASISA
+23 LKPSELAALEASISA

-63 KAICD
+63 KAICE
-68 RLGVQYKTTRMSFE
+68 RLGVPFETLPMSFE

-113 YNQRKMPHGRP
+113 YNQRKQGKGGDR
-124 EKSPQN
+124 KSNPQN
-130 EDFSGKT
+130 EGLIGEMADV
-137 CQAVADEL
+137 VASEL

-151 VERAGAYASA
+151 VERGGAYASA
-161 IDRLTS
+161 IDRLTA
-167 LLGLMRDELRESE
+167 LLGVERDDLRESE
-180 FIRDGETV
+180 FIREGEAAK
-188 RGRKLRMADVIDLGK
+188 GRKLRMADVIEMGK
-203 RPGTYEAGKKA
+203 APGIYETGKKA
-214 GKAYG
+214 GKPYG
-219 LSDEDAAAV
+219 LTDDDVSAV
-228 WKKLTNEGD
+228 WQKLADAGD
-237 SCTSVKAAIR
+237 ACTSVKAAVR

-270 GDFVEIA
+270 GDFFEIA

-303 QLSEVAARILKPHGL
+303 QLSEVAARILKPRGL

-327 LDQCMARM
+327 LDQCMARL

-354 IHPRRVNTKYKPIL
+354 IHPRKVNTKYKPIL

-375 GQKVQA
+375 GEKVQA
-381 HERYFIDV
+381 HDRYFIDV
-389 IEGEKV
+389 IDGERV
-395 EKDAHE
+395 EKDSHE

-414 IFTNVNDLIFEPFSG
+414 IFTNVGDMIFEPFSG

-449 DKKAHEGSIARVF
+449 DKKAHEGSVARVF
-462 GATEATNGR
+462 GASEATHATPRT

>member
-1 MDEHARSRDM
+1 M
-11 KIDKEFEARIPK
+11 KIDKEFQARIPK
-23 LKPGELAALEASISA
+23 LKPSELAALEASIA
-38 EGCRDPLVVWSRD
+38 ADGCRDPLVVWARD

-68 RLGVQYKTTRMSFE
+68 RLGVQYQTTPMSFD

-113 YNQRKMPHGRP
+113 YNQRKHQGRRTDLTF
-124 EKSPQN
+124 PQN
-130 EDFSGKT
+130 EGKSET
-137 CQAVADEL
+137 AQAVADEL

-151 VERAGAYASA
+151 VERDGAYAAA
-161 IDRLTS
+161 IDRLTT
-167 LLGLMRDELRESE
+167 LLGVERDDIRDSE
-180 FIRDGETV
+180 FIRDDETV
-188 RGRKLRMADVIDLGK
+188 KGRKLRMADVIELGK
-203 RPGTYEAGKKA
+203 HPGTYETGKKA
-214 GKAYG
+214 GKPYG
-219 LSDEDAAAV
+219 LADDDVVAV
-228 WKKLTNEGD
+228 WKKLTDQGD
-237 SCTSVKAAIR
+237 SCTSVKAAVR

-254 ARKVKTA
+254 ARKVKAT

-303 QLSEVAARILKPHGL
+303 QLSEVASRILKPHGL

-327 LDQCMARM
+327 LDECMARL

-354 IHPRRVNTKYKPIL
+354 IHPRKVNTKYKPIL

-375 GQKVQA
+375 GELVRA
-381 HERYFIDV
+381 HDRYFIDV

-395 EKDAHE
+395 EKDSHE
-401 WQQSADGVEKLID
+401 WQQSADGVEKLVD
-414 IFTNVNDLIFEPFSG
+414 IFTSVNDLIFEPFSG

-434 LVARQMNRRCIACEI
+434 LVAKHMNRRCIACEI
-449 DKKAHEGSIARVF
+449 DKKAYEGSIARVF
-462 GATEATNGR
+462 SNEKAIA

>member
-1 MDEHARSRDM
+1 M
-11 KIDKEFEARIPK
+11 KVDREFAARIPK
-23 LKPGELAALEASISA
+23 LKPSELAALEASIVS

-68 RLGVQYKTTRMSFE
+68 RLGVPYKTTPMAFD

-113 YNQRKMPHGRP
+113 YNQRKGKQGV
-124 EKSPQN
+124 ENTQN
-130 EDFSGKT
+130 EYFETTAD
-137 CQAVADEL
+137 AVGNDL
-145 GVGRAT
+145 GVSRAT
-151 VERAGAYASA
+151 VQRGGDYAAA

-167 LLGLMRDELRESE
+167 LLGVERDDLRDSE
-180 FIRDGETV
+180 FIRDGETAK
-188 RGRKLRMADVIDLGK
+188 GRKLRMADVIELGK
-203 RPGTYEAGKKA
+203 QPGNYETGKKA
-214 GKAYG
+214 GKPYG
-219 LSDEDAAAV
+219 LSDDDVVAV
-228 WKKLTNEGD
+228 WKKLTDEGD
-237 SCTSVKAAIR
+237 SCTSVKAAVR

-277 KDIPDGSVDIIIT
+277 EDIPDGSVDIIIT
-290 DPPYPHEFIGCWS
+290 DPPYPHEFIRCWS

-327 LDQCMARM
+327 LDECMARL

-354 IHPRRVNTKYKPIL
+354 IHPRKVNTKYKPIL
-368 VFQNVPA
+368 VFQNVPP
-375 GQKVQA
+375 GDKVQA
-381 HERYFIDV
+381 HDRYFIDV
-389 IEGEKV
+389 IDGEKV

-401 WQQSADGVEKLID
+401 WQQSADGVEKLVD

-434 LVARQMNRRCIACEI
+434 MVARHMNRRCIACEI
-449 DKKAHEGSIARVF
+449 DKKAYDGSVARVF
-462 GATEATNGR
+462 GQEKATA

>member
-1 MDEHARSRDM
+1 M
-11 KIDKEFEARIPK
+11 KIDTEFQARIPK
-23 LKPGELAALEASISA
+23 LKPCELAALEASIAA

-63 KAICD
+63 KAICE
-68 RLGVQYKTTRMSFE
+68 RLGIRYRTISMSFD

-113 YNQRKMPHGRP
+113 YNARKNREGRP
-124 EKSPQN
+124 DKLRQN
-130 EDFSGKT
+130 GGVCETAS
-137 CQAVADEL
+137 AVSQEV
-145 GVGRAT
+145 GVPPRT
-151 VERAGAYASA
+151 VERAGAYAAA

-167 LLGLMRDELRESE
+167 LLGLMRDELR
-180 FIRDGETV
+180 DGEFV
-188 RGRKLRMADVIDLGK
+188 HDGKAENGRKLRMGDVVELAKQADADIK
-203 RPGTYEAGKKA
+203 
-214 GKAYG
+214 
-219 LSDEDAAAV
+219 AV
-228 WKKLTNEGD
+228 WQKITDRGD
-237 SCTSVKAAIR
+237 SCSSVKAAVR
-247 ELRNEKA
+247 ELRNDKA

-277 KDIPDGSVDIIIT
+277 KDIPDGSVDVIIT
-290 DPPYPHEFIGCWS
+290 DPPYPYEFIACWS

-327 LDQCMARM
+327 LDECMARL

-354 IHPRRVNTKYKPIL
+354 IHPRKVNTKYKPIL

-375 GQKVQA
+375 GSKVRS
-381 HERYFIDV
+381 HDRYFIDV

-414 IFTNVNDLIFEPFSG
+414 IFSNVGDLIFEPFSG

-434 LVARQMNRRCIACEI
+434 VVARHMNRRCIACEI
-449 DKKAHEGSIARVF
+449 DKKAYDGSVARVF
-462 GATEATNGR
+462 GGLEVECGR

>member
-1 MDEHARSRDM
+1 M
-11 KIDKEFEARIPK
+11 KIDKEFQSRIPK
-23 LKPGELAALEASISA
+23 LKPSELAALEASITA

-68 RLGVQYKTTRMSFE
+68 RLGIPYQTTSMSFD

-113 YNQRKMPHGRP
+113 YNQRKMPKGRP
-124 EKSPQN
+124 EKIVQN
-130 EDFSGKT
+130 ELLNEATYD
-137 CQAVADEL
+137 AVATEL
-145 GVGRAT
+145 GVSAST
-151 VERAGAYASA
+151 VKRGGDYAAA

-167 LLGLMRDELRESE
+167 LLGVERDDLRDSE
-180 FIRDGETV
+180 FIRDGETAK
-188 RGRKLRMADVIDLGK
+188 GRKLRMADVIELGK
-203 RPGTYEAGKKA
+203 QPGTYETGKKA
-214 GKAYG
+214 GKPYG
-219 LSDEDAAAV
+219 LSDDDVVAV
-228 WKKLTNEGD
+228 WKKLTDEGD
-237 SCTSVKAAIR
+237 SCTSVKAAVR
-247 ELRNEKA
+247 DLRNEKA

-327 LDQCMARM
+327 LDECMARL

-354 IHPRRVNTKYKPIL
+354 IHPRKVNTKYKPIL

-375 GQKVQA
+375 GEKVCA
-381 HERYFIDV
+381 HDRYFIDV

-395 EKDAHE
+395 EKEAHE
-401 WQQSADGVEKLID
+401 WQQSADGVEKLVD

-434 LVARQMNRRCIACEI
+434 LVARHMNRRCIACEI
-449 DKKAHEGSIARVF
+449 DKKAYQGSVARVF
-462 GATEATNGR
+462 GQEKATA